1 MTLLDDLCAEAR
13 AAGIQEAVDRRD
25 TPTIFNW
32 LVAAFSYQGISD
44 AVARSYSRQHGI
56 ATWEQIT
63 HNLERQP
70 PCPRLRGYRHY
81 HRCRYDKTSSTCSE
95 PEHIDVCPVP
105 THRLRN
111 GRLNQTAYSFYLF
124 VRDIAG
130 SDLVGWIDGQLSTSE
145 QVSNKG
151 QAPRSGDQLICALR
165 NVYGVSDK
173 VLTMTLAGL
182 LLGASA
188 GRPNWFKAG
197 VTMMAIDTLVHNWL
211 HRTGILADCGTP
223 HSYGPACY
231 QPGACADIIGRVA
244 ALIDARA
251 YNSCFPPNF
260 PRFVQHSIW
269 RFCAADGLN
278 MCNGNRLDDR
288 QPCNLSYCNLFLF
301 CSKMSLKPS

>member
-1 MTLLDDLCAEAR
+1 MTLLDDLRAEAR
-13 AAGIQEAVDRRD
+13 AAGIQAAVDRRD

-56 ATWEQIT
+56 ATWQQIA

-81 HRCRYDKTSSTCSE
+81 HRCRFDKTSSTCSE

-130 SDLVGWIDGQLSTSE
+130 SDLVGWIDGQLSAPEQTSD
-145 QVSNKG
+145 KG
-151 QAPRSGDQLICALR
+151 KVPQPSDHLISALR

-173 VLTMTLAGL
+173 ILTMTLSGL

-188 GRPNWFKAG
+188 SRPHWFKIG

-211 HRTGILADCGTP
+211 HRTGILADCGTS
-223 HSYGPACY
+223 HSYGQACY
-231 QPGACADIIGRVA
+231 QPGGCADIIGKVA
-244 ALIDARA
+244 EQIDAQI
-251 YNSCFPPNF
+251 YNPSFPSVF
-260 PRFVQHSIW
+260 PRFVQHAIW

-278 MCNGNRLDDR
+278 LCNGNRVND
-288 QPCNLSYCNLFLF
+288 QKPCKLNYCNLFSL
-301 CSKMSLKPS
+301 CSKIPLKSA